1 MTIRTPAPL
10 PSRAIYGY
18 VLFVACYLGL
28 SLYLFWA
35 YVPGAWLRA
44 VGITYFPD
52 KMWALALPATIV
64 GGCGALWDVCLPWSH
79 PAGHPT
85 SRRRQHGY
93 GQSRRVRLPEACAC
107 GGHTSNTGRA
117 HIGSVQKT
125 LHERLER

>member
-1 MTIRTPAPL
+1 MAIRTPAPL

-28 SLYLFWA
+28 ALYLFWA

-64 GGCGALWDVCLPWSH
+64 GAVVLFGTCLYPGVILLATPRLDDVNTVTDSHAVYVYQKPVPVGAIPPIRDVHIS
-79 PAGHPT
+79 
-85 SRRRQHGY
+85 
-93 GQSRRVRLPEACAC
+93 EACRKLYM
-107 GGHTSNTGRA
+107 ND
-117 HIGSVQKT
+117 
-125 LHERLER
+125 